1 MNGPC
6 YTQNSVVRN
15 SVIKRSRCTR
25 VSGAA
30 NSEVQGQTWQNFEHI
45 WDILIVF
52 VASENEEDLIKNEA
66 ARVAK
71 TTCSI
76 YT

>member
-6 YTQNSVVRN
+6 YTQNHVVRN
-15 SVIKRSRCTR
+15 SVIKRSKCTR

-45 WDILIVF
+45 MIVF

-66 ARVAK
+66 ARGAK